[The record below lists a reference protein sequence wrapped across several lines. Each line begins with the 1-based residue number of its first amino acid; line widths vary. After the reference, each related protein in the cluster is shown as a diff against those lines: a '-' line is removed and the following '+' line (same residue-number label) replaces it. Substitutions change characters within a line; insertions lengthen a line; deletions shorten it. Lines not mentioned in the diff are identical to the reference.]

1 MCLSQLELINLCLP
15 KMMPPG
21 QGGPGVLTGVDWHL
35 DLVLGDSNLSRT
47 HDSTA
52 IFNFT
57 VEHPDKV
64 TKQ

>member
-1 MCLSQLELINLCLP
+1 M
-15 KMMPPG
+15 
-21 QGGPGVLTGVDWHL
+21 LTGVDWHL

-57 VEHPDKV
+57 VEDPHKV
-64 TKQ
+64 RNDD